1 ANALSLS
8 SESASRP
15 NTSRAVIFLPAAWGG
30 VCGSANENISNTI
43 DAAAANCSGTA
54 VASSLRMP
62 TMSPATI
69 QPMVPKT
76 RTSGNS
82 RVGSLMW
89 SNEIELVSA
98 SVGMYQSTTPPTM
111 CSSARMRSVAK
122 NRSAT
127 MPTKNGEIIA
137 AMAVAPYASPT
148 CVPSNLSDV
157 PRYVPMVTNHAP
169 QTKYSRNIIV
179 ESLART
185 AVMSGL
191 QRMDGA
197 REDTARTG
205 RIKVRRLY
213 RMLGLERMAFYPTS
227 GGQPHDTGML
237 GGAAVRDVIDE
248 GERIAHVLDAPVN
261 EDSVMGRV
269 DWPRRFDHMQQHTGQ
284 HLLSAVIADLFGWA
298 TGSVHFGADVSTLDV
313 DVSTVTPDHVARAE
327 RRANEIVFENR
338 PVAVSYERATE
349 AAGLRK
355 ASSRDG
361 TLRIVSIADLDRS
374 ACGGTHVRAT
384 GEIGPILIGKVDK
397 VRQSARLEFLC
408 GMRAVGR
415 ARADHDALARL
426 AQSLSAAPN
435 EVADLVARQSVRL
448 KDADSRLRTLETELA
463 ARMARERYE
472 AVQADDA
479 GVRRVVERRATGSL

>member
-1 ANALSLS
+1 
-8 SESASRP
+8 
-15 NTSRAVIFLPAAWGG
+15 
-30 VCGSANENISNTI
+30 
-43 DAAAANCSGTA
+43 
-54 VASSLRMP
+54 M
-62 TMSPATI
+62 
-69 QPMVPKT
+69 
-76 RTSGNS
+76 
-82 RVGSLMW
+82 
-89 SNEIELVSA
+89 
-98 SVGMYQSTTPPTM
+98 TT
-111 CSSARMRSVAK
+111 
-122 NRSAT
+122 
-127 MPTKNGEIIA
+127 
-137 AMAVAPYASPT
+137 
-148 CVPSNLSDV
+148 
-157 PRYVPMVTNHAP
+157 
-169 QTKYSRNIIV
+169 
-179 ESLART
+179 
-185 AVMSGL
+185 
-191 QRMDGA
+191 
-197 REDTARTG
+197 
-205 RIKVRRLY
+205 RLY
-213 RMLGLERMAFYPTS
+213 YSDSYLTEFDARVVERAEDGRRVYLERTAFYPTS

-284 HLLSAVIADLFGWA
+284 HLLSAVVADLFGWA
-298 TGSVHFGADVSTLDV
+298 TVSVHFGADVSTLDV

-479 GVRRVVERRATGSL
+479 GVRRVVERRATGSLDELRPLALATVSLPRAVFVGAVESPAALLVAASDDAGLDAGRALKAALADAGGRGGGSARLAQGTLPSREALDRALASIGGVR

>member
-1 ANALSLS
+1 
-8 SESASRP
+8 
-15 NTSRAVIFLPAAWGG
+15 
-30 VCGSANENISNTI
+30 
-43 DAAAANCSGTA
+43 
-54 VASSLRMP
+54 M
-62 TMSPATI
+62 
-69 QPMVPKT
+69 
-76 RTSGNS
+76 
-82 RVGSLMW
+82 
-89 SNEIELVSA
+89 
-98 SVGMYQSTTPPTM
+98 TT
-111 CSSARMRSVAK
+111 
-122 NRSAT
+122 
-127 MPTKNGEIIA
+127 
-137 AMAVAPYASPT
+137 
-148 CVPSNLSDV
+148 
-157 PRYVPMVTNHAP
+157 
-169 QTKYSRNIIV
+169 
-179 ESLART
+179 
-185 AVMSGL
+185 
-191 QRMDGA
+191 
-197 REDTARTG
+197 
-205 RIKVRRLY
+205 RLY
-213 RMLGLERMAFYPTS
+213 YSDSYLTEFDARVVERAEDGRRVYLERTAFYPTS

-298 TGSVHFGADVSTLDV
+298 TVSVHFGADVSTLDV

-479 GVRRVVERRATGSL
+479 GVRRVVERRATGSLDELRPLALATVSLPRAVFVGAVESPAALLVAASDDAGLDAGRALKAALADAGGRGGGSARLAQGTLPSREALDRALASIGGVR

>member
-1 ANALSLS
+1 
-8 SESASRP
+8 
-15 NTSRAVIFLPAAWGG
+15 
-30 VCGSANENISNTI
+30 
-43 DAAAANCSGTA
+43 
-54 VASSLRMP
+54 M
-62 TMSPATI
+62 
-69 QPMVPKT
+69 
-76 RTSGNS
+76 
-82 RVGSLMW
+82 
-89 SNEIELVSA
+89 
-98 SVGMYQSTTPPTM
+98 TT
-111 CSSARMRSVAK
+111 
-122 NRSAT
+122 
-127 MPTKNGEIIA
+127 
-137 AMAVAPYASPT
+137 
-148 CVPSNLSDV
+148 
-157 PRYVPMVTNHAP
+157 
-169 QTKYSRNIIV
+169 
-179 ESLART
+179 
-185 AVMSGL
+185 
-191 QRMDGA
+191 
-197 REDTARTG
+197 
-205 RIKVRRLY
+205 RLY
-213 RMLGLERMAFYPTS
+213 YSDSYLTEFDARVVERAEDGRRVYLERTAFYPTS

-298 TGSVHFGADVSTLDV
+298 TVSVHFGADVSTLDV

-448 KDADSRLRTLETELA
+448 KDADSRLRTLETEVA

-479 GVRRVVERRATGSL
+479 GVRRVVERRATGSLDELRPLALATVSLPRAVFVGAVESPAALLVAASDDAGLDAGRALKAALADAGGRGGGSARLAQGTLPSREALDRALASIGGVR

>member
-1 ANALSLS
+1 
-8 SESASRP
+8 
-15 NTSRAVIFLPAAWGG
+15 
-30 VCGSANENISNTI
+30 
-43 DAAAANCSGTA
+43 
-54 VASSLRMP
+54 M
-62 TMSPATI
+62 
-69 QPMVPKT
+69 
-76 RTSGNS
+76 
-82 RVGSLMW
+82 
-89 SNEIELVSA
+89 
-98 SVGMYQSTTPPTM
+98 TT
-111 CSSARMRSVAK
+111 
-122 NRSAT
+122 
-127 MPTKNGEIIA
+127 
-137 AMAVAPYASPT
+137 
-148 CVPSNLSDV
+148 
-157 PRYVPMVTNHAP
+157 
-169 QTKYSRNIIV
+169 
-179 ESLART
+179 
-185 AVMSGL
+185 
-191 QRMDGA
+191 
-197 REDTARTG
+197 
-205 RIKVRRLY
+205 RLY
-213 RMLGLERMAFYPTS
+213 YSDSYLTEFDARVVERAEDGRRVYLERTAFYPTS

-237 GGAAVRDVIDE
+237 DGASVRDVIDE

-298 TGSVHFGADVSTLDV
+298 TVSVHFGADVSTLDV

-479 GVRRVVERRATGSL
+479 GVRRVVERRATGSLDELRPLALATVSLPRAVFVGAVESPAALLVAASDDAGLDAGRALKAALADAGGRGGGSARLAQGTLPSREALDRALASIGGVR